1 MPYIDYLFMTNEN
14 NDAME
19 VHSRQNASSNAVE
32 LVCSSY
38 NKMQANK
45 NLTGTGNSRQ
55 HQLSCVTS

>member
-14 NDAME
+14 KDAME

-32 LVCSSY
+32 LVRSSY
-38 NKMQANK
+38 NKMQAN